1 MKYKVE
7 ISLLISGLFLFFL
20 STSDFLSYMAELL
33 NTLFFNS
40 LPIVFFSSYLFRT
53 IILFCGA
60 SFIFAGAFYTNT
72 AMNNSLR

>member
-20 STSDFLSYMAELL
+20 STSDFLSYMAVLL

-60 SFIFAGAFYTNT
+60 SFIFAGCFLYKY
-72 AMNNSLR
+72 RHE

>member
-40 LPIVFFSSYLFRT
+40 LPIVFFFSFLFLS

-60 SFIFAGAFYTNT
+60 SFIFAGCFLYKY
-72 AMNNSLR
+72 RHE

>member
-1 MKYKVE
+1 MKYQVE

-33 NTLFFNS
+33 NTLFSTLSQLSFSVLTFFGPSFCFAVLPSS
-40 LPIVFFSSYLFRT
+40 LQD
-53 IILFCGA
+53 
-60 SFIFAGAFYTNT
+60 AFYTNT